1 MKCTCTCTS
10 YVGVKFIY
18 WYGQHNPQCNF
29 YWISYAHAEL
39 PLKTCL
45 GSFSTRSSEK
55 LCKLSNPPD
64 FSVPNFERCPEP
76 RQVVPW
82 VRLTLYWVCLLTAA
96 VTPALVWG
104 YSPVTRWSSDSQ
116 SPEYE
121 ESPSQT
127 HSLSTSPLLPVN
139 VTVKNNHSWF
149 ARNLL
154 ILHVKIG
161 VIVLYIEN
169 SRPCLY
175 ATQSNSDSLSIT
187 VRSTACRLV
196 DNGW

>member
-1 MKCTCTCTS
+1 M
-10 YVGVKFIY
+10 
-18 WYGQHNPQCNF
+18 
-29 YWISYAHAEL
+29 
-39 PLKTCL
+39 
-45 GSFSTRSSEK
+45 
-55 LCKLSNPPD
+55 
-64 FSVPNFERCPEP
+64 
-76 RQVVPW
+76 
-82 VRLTLYWVCLLTAA
+82 
-96 VTPALVWG
+96 
-104 YSPVTRWSSDSQ
+104 TRWSSDSQ

-196 DNGW
+196 DNG